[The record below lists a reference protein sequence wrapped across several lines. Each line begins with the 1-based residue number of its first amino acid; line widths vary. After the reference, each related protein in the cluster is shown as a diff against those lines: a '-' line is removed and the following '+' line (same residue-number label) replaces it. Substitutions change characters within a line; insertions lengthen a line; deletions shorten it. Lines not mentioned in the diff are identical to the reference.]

1 VIVVN
6 GNPVSAQPRA
16 WKPGSERSWAPEVEV
31 PVPFNLNAEKFS
43 VGYYI
48 AFPTEPKAGDRY
60 ELDLGT
66 VPFDNVRVRL
76 PKQRSCHC
84 PGKFFLR
91 KPSHPRPTTD
101 EQIC

>member
-66 VPFDNVRVRL
+66 VLFDNVRVRL

-84 PGKFFLR
+84 PGKFYASEWSALHALQLR
-91 KPSHPRPTTD
+91 S
-101 EQIC
+101 C